1 MREQQQHRTG
11 TSRSHTPNTVLE
23 PLAQRVCALIP
34 SPHSRMFT
42 SVSVGS
48 ILRSYLFTSTT
59 TVRIGVH
66 SAPKYGTETIR
77 YVTLLFRYWCGA
89 ASLRY
94 RNHAEITVVVCE
106 QKPYPVFAPAQKLS
120 GTAWT
125 SPNTPS
131 ALRLAALQFANIK
144 TANDMSFQVLQF
156 THPFRKSFSSSSINV
171 PFHNFLTKCN
181 NVVNSHSSPL
191 LWRGGCSGNDHSPG
205 GNKTLGDSQLKRKE
219 FFIHW
224 VKGLYGPLTGD
235 EGIKLWVMY
244 RWKPKRYCG
253 WIRV

>member
-1 MREQQQHRTG
+1 MCEPSQQFAYKKLNLSSVSFFFLHRHRRFFYVRIIPDCLSCRLKYMREQQQHRTG
-11 TSRSHTPNTVLE
+11 TSRSHTPNTVLA

-48 ILRSYLFTSTT
+48 ILHSYLFTSAT

-120 GTAWT
+120 GI
-125 SPNTPS
+125 P
-131 ALRLAALQFANIK
+131 
-144 TANDMSFQVLQF
+144 
-156 THPFRKSFSSSSINV
+156 
-171 PFHNFLTKCN
+171 
-181 NVVNSHSSPL
+181 
-191 LWRGGCSGNDHSPG
+191 
-205 GNKTLGDSQLKRKE
+205 
-219 FFIHW
+219 
-224 VKGLYGPLTGD
+224 
-235 EGIKLWVMY
+235 
-244 RWKPKRYCG
+244 
-253 WIRV
+253 